1 VFARHPKFILVALLV
16 ALLSLAPGLTPS
28 VCAADGPKG
37 GGDDGKKSGPPPS
50 NGKGP
55 TKRVRGRYIVKIAGH
70 FAGTGEAHATAN
82 GIKISAR
89 VKDPDGREY
98 TLSARSLNVVNDRFT
113 GTGSLSGM
121 DIEID
126 GRVDPQDKRGEEVLK
141 KGRITFTLRAA
152 NGKHARGAGDQREP
166 GA

>member
-1 VFARHPKFILVALLV
+1 MLLAMLV
-16 ALLSLAPGLTPS
+16 ALLSLAPGLR
-28 VCAADGPKG
+28 AADGKG
-37 GGDDGKKSGPPPS
+37 GPGNNPPNNAGGDNGKKNDPPPS
-50 NGKGP
+50 NGKGNGP
-55 TKRVRGRYIVKIAGH
+55 TKRVRGRYIVTIGGH
-70 FAGTGEAHATAN
+70 YAGTGEAHATAN

-98 TLSARSLNVVNDRFT
+98 TLSARSLEVVNDRFS

-121 DIEID
+121 DVDID

-141 KGRITFTLRAA
+141 KGRITFTFRAS
-152 NGKHARGAGDQREP
+152 NGKHARGAGDQRDP